1 VTTVAVVGTGRMGT
15 AMARSLARGDV
26 DLVLY
31 NRTPEK
37 CAVLADQLGA
47 RVVDTPAAAADASD
61 IAITMLADE
70 PAVQAVWNGPDGLL
84 AGASAGKVLVDT
96 STVPPS
102 VIRSFEAVARERG
115 AGILDAPVSGS
126 VPLAETGKL
135 TIMVGGSAADLER
148 AQPAFELLATRV
160 VHIGPLGSGASLK
173 LAVNVLI
180 FGLNQAL
187 AEALVLAERAG
198 IDRETAY
205 DFFVTSA
212 AGAPF
217 VGYKRDHF
225 VSPDTTPVGFSLG
238 LTRKDLG
245 LILGL
250 ADTVH
255 APMPQTRGNL
265 DLVEETIAALG
276 PDRDTALVAEQL
288 RAMAE
293 EGVPS

>member
-1 VTTVAVVGTGRMGT
+1 MTTVAVLGTGRMGT
-15 AMARSLARGDV
+15 AMARSLARGGS
-26 DLVLY
+26 DLILY

-37 CAVLADQLGA
+37 CTVLADQLNC
-47 RVVDTPAAAADASD
+47 RQVDTPAAAAAASD
-61 IAITMLADE
+61 IAITMLADG
-70 PAVQAVWNGPDGLL
+70 PAVEEVWAGPNGLL
-84 AGASAGKVLVDT
+84 EGASAGSVLVDM

-102 VIRSFEAVARERG
+102 VIRGFESAARDRG

-135 TIMVGGSAADLER
+135 TIMVGGTAEDLER
-148 AQPAFELLATRV
+148 AQPAFEQLATRV

-198 IDRETAY
+198 VDRATAY
-205 DFFVTSA
+205 DFFTTSA

-217 VGYKRDHF
+217 VQYKRDSF
-225 VSPDTTPVGFSLG
+225 VDPNNTPVGFSLG

-245 LILGL
+245 LILDL
-250 ADTVH
+250 ADAVD

-265 DLVEETIAALG
+265 SLVESTIASLG
-276 PDRDTALVAEQL
+276 AERDTSTVAEQL
-288 RAMAE
+288 RSMAG
-293 EGVPS
+293 EGVAR